1 MRTWLKR
8 LSKRADGLFKR
19 RRSGEISRAAE
30 VLLATLAER
39 VGSGSVGLGVWDQEG
54 SEKTGY
60 TIDPDLLFAV
70 AVERTESTGCT
81 VSRMDDKPGIVF
93 FEYGSAAAHINLEHD
108 KESAFETGS
117 PVVRIFSLLVQDVK
131 KKERALEIAADL
143 NASYP
148 IIGTVELHEENDL
161 IASASV
167 PSRWLTANYLVEL
180 AITFVVWIDEIDTN
194 IAQEV
199 DGETAD
205 VDAPDNTHGRRMI
218 SSL

>member
-1 MRTWLKR
+1 
-8 LSKRADGLFKR
+8 LFKR
-19 RRSGEISRAAE
+19 RPSGEISRAAE

-60 TIDPDLLFAV
+60 TVDPDLLFTV